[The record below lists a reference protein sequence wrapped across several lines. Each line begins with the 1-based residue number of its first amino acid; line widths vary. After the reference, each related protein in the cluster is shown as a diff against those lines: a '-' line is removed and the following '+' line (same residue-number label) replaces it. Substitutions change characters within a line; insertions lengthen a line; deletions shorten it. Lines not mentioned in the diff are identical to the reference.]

1 MSDDPHAPTSA
12 GPQPDQPADAPAPEA
27 APVVDGA
34 PAPAPGPAAAAEP
47 EPTPVVPPAE
57 SSWRTP
63 PGSAAPLGAG
73 AADRPEVEVG
83 LAFAGGLAAAVLL
96 KVITR

>member
-27 APVVDGA
+27 APVVDG
-34 PAPAPGPAAAAEP
+34 APAPGPAAAAEP

-63 PGSAAPLGAG
+63 PGSAAPLGA
-73 AADRPEVEVG
+73 APDRPEVEVG
-83 LAFAGGLAAAVLL
+83 LAFAGGVAAAVLL